1 MEQIGCFGD
10 VDRDPGGRVVS
21 IAYFA
26 LINIADYSETLMKE
40 HNAKWFSIDKIPALV
55 FDHKKC
61 CCWRRNACS
70 KKLPITLLVLNCC
83 LKNLPCGNYRIYTKL
98 FTAAKLDKRNLRVKY
113 FSLSILNKLEEKI
126 RNHPGR
132 DLFYFVFDEKK
143 YTKLEA
149 EGVKFI

>member
-1 MEQIGCFGD
+1 MGGFVNHNESVEQAAARVLNLLTGLDNIYMEQIGCFGD

-55 FDHKKC
+55 FDHKKMLLLAKE
-61 CCWRRNACS
+61 RLQQ
-70 KKLPITLLVLNCC
+70 KLPITLLVLNCC

-98 FTAAKLDKRNLRVKY
+98 FTAASLIKKLY
-113 FSLSILNKLEEKI
+113 
-126 RNHPGR
+126 
-132 DLFYFVFDEKK
+132 
-143 YTKLEA
+143 A
-149 EGVKFI
+149 